1 PLQIGGR
8 AFQILCVLAEAKGV
22 LVSKDELIARVWG
35 GRVVEENNLQVQI
48 SILRRTLDPEET
60 GESWIVTV
68 PGRGYRLLGVGNA
81 SWHPDRLSVD
91 SAPMLMRTNNL
102 PALTNAL
109 IGRERDVAEIK
120 ALLSEYRLV
129 TLVGPPGVGKSSLS
143 LQVGADLLAR
153 FPDG

>member
-1 PLQIGGR
+1 
-8 AFQILCVLAEAKGV
+8 
-22 LVSKDELIARVWG
+22 
-35 GRVVEENNLQVQI
+35 
-48 SILRRTLDPEET
+48 ILRRTLDPEKT

-91 SAPMLMRTNNL
+91 SAPMLMRKNNL

-143 LQVGADLLAR
+143 LQVGADLLSR
-153 FPDG
+153 FPDGVRFIEFAPLAGAELVDEAVAAMFGLPVQAERPATDAITAFLRTR